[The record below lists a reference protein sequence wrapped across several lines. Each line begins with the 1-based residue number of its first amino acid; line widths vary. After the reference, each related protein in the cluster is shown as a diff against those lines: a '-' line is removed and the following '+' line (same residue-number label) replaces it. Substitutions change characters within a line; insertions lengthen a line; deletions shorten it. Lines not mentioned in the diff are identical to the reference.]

1 MIRVHDLQSYPDFI
15 CSPKTGIFNFS
26 RMLDLTRVVE
36 QDASFNGV
44 ETDQLLER
52 LKEGDEAAFAELFQL
67 YKDMVYTLAHKLLVD
82 KTEAM
87 DVTQEVFIN
96 LFRRVDGFRGECSL
110 KTWVYRIAL
119 NQAANRN
126 RWWKRRS
133 RDHALSLSL
142 DQFSNENFSYE
153 ISSRNPSPARQMLDS
168 EIRVQFM
175 KGLDQLSFDQRVA
188 VILRD
193 VEGLSCDEISE
204 ITDVQIGT
212 VKSRIAR
219 GREHLRSL
227 LKDFKGAGRI

>member
-1 MIRVHDLQSYPDFI
+1 MID
-15 CSPKTGIFNFS
+15 FS
-26 RMLDLTRVVE
+26 RTVA
-36 QDASFNGV
+36 QDEAFSGV

-52 LKEGDEAAFAELFQL
+52 LKVGDETAFAELFLL

-96 LFRRVDGFRGECSL
+96 LFRRVDSFRGECSL
-110 KTWVYRIAL
+110 KTWIYRIAL

-142 DQFSNENFSYE
+142 DQYTKDNLSFDL
-153 ISSRNPSPARQMLDS
+153 SSRKPSPVRQMLDS
-168 EIRVQFM
+168 EIREEFR
-175 KGLDQLSFDQRVA
+175 KGLNQLSFDQRVA
-188 VILRD
+188 VVLRD
-193 VEGLSCDEISE
+193 VEGLSCEEISE
-204 ITDVQIGT
+204 ITGVQVGT

-219 GREHLRSL
+219 GREHLRGL
-227 LKDFKGAGRI
+227 LKDFKGGGRL

>member
-1 MIRVHDLQSYPDFI
+1 MF
-15 CSPKTGIFNFS
+15 
-26 RMLDLTRVVE
+26 DLTRIVTAQE
-36 QDASFNGV
+36 ESFSGV

-52 LKEGDEAAFAELFQL
+52 LKAQDEAAFAELFHL

-96 LFRRVDGFRGECSL
+96 LFRRVESFRGECTL
-110 KTWVYRIAL
+110 KTWIYRIAL

-142 DQFSNENFSYE
+142 DQHTSESLSLDL
-153 ISSRNPSPARQMLDS
+153 SSHKPSPARQMMGA
-168 EIRVQFM
+168 EIREQFR
-175 KGLDQLSFDQRVA
+175 KGLNQLSFDQRVA
-188 VILRD
+188 VVLRD
-193 VEGLSCDEISE
+193 VEGLSCEEIAE
-204 ITDVQIGT
+204 ITDVQVGT

-227 LKDFKGAGRI
+227 LQDFKGGDRL

>member
-1 MIRVHDLQSYPDFI
+1 M
-15 CSPKTGIFNFS
+15 
-26 RMLDLTRVVE
+26 MDLTRTVAR
-36 QDASFNGV
+36 DDSFSGI
-44 ETDQLLER
+44 ETDHLLER
-52 LKEGDEAAFAELFQL
+52 LKLGDETAFAELFQL

-142 DQFSNENFSYE
+142 DQCTNDNVSFD
-153 ISSRNPSPARQMLDS
+153 ISSRKPSPARQMLDS
-168 EIRVQFM
+168 EIREEFRRA
-175 KGLDQLSFDQRVA
+175 LNELSFDQRVA
-188 VILRD
+188 VVLRD
-193 VEGLSCDEISE
+193 VEGLSCEEISE
-204 ITDVQIGT
+204 ITGVQTGT

-219 GREHLRSL
+219 GREHLRCL
-227 LKDFKGAGRI
+227 MKDFQGGGRL

>member
-1 MIRVHDLQSYPDFI
+1 MID
-15 CSPKTGIFNFS
+15 FS
-26 RMLDLTRVVE
+26 RTVA
-36 QDASFNGV
+36 QDEAFSGV

-52 LKEGDEAAFAELFQL
+52 LKVGDETAFAELFLL

-110 KTWVYRIAL
+110 KTWIYRIAL

-142 DQFSNENFSYE
+142 DQYTKDNLSFDL
-153 ISSRNPSPARQMLDS
+153 SSRKPSPVRQMLDS
-168 EIRVQFM
+168 EIREEFR
-175 KGLDQLSFDQRVA
+175 KGLNQLSFDQRVA
-188 VILRD
+188 VVLRD
-193 VEGLSCDEISE
+193 VEGLSCEEISE
-204 ITDVQIGT
+204 ITGVQVGT

-219 GREHLRSL
+219 GREHLRGL
-227 LKDFKGAGRI
+227 LKDFKGGGRL

>member
-1 MIRVHDLQSYPDFI
+1 
-15 CSPKTGIFNFS
+15 
-26 RMLDLTRVVE
+26 MLDFTRTVA
-36 QDASFNGV
+36 QDDSFTGV
-44 ETDQLLER
+44 ETDKLLER
-52 LKEGDEAAFAELFQL
+52 LKAGDEAAFAELFHL

-82 KTEAM
+82 NTEAM

-96 LFRRVDGFRGECSL
+96 LFRRVDGFRGECAL

-142 DQFSNENFSYE
+142 DQFSNENLSFD
-153 ISSRNPSPARQMLDS
+153 ISSRKPSPARKMLDA
-168 EIRVQFM
+168 EIRDQFL
-175 KGLDQLSFDQRVA
+175 KGLNQLSFDQRVA

-193 VEGLSCDEISE
+193 VEGLSCEEISE

-219 GREHLRSL
+219 GREYLRNL
-227 LKDFKGAGRI
+227 LKDFKGAGRL

>member
-1 MIRVHDLQSYPDFI
+1 MMDF
-15 CSPKTGIFNFS
+15 TQTVAQN
-26 RMLDLTRVVE
+26 D
-36 QDASFNGV
+36 SFTGV

-52 LKEGDEAAFAELFQL
+52 LKAGDETAFAEMFHL
-67 YKDMVYTLAHKLLVD
+67 YKDMVYTLAHKLLID

-96 LFRRVDGFRGECSL
+96 LFRRVESFRCECAL

-142 DQFSNENFSYE
+142 DQFPTENLSFDV
-153 ISSRNPSPARQMLDS
+153 SSRKPSPARQLLNT
-168 EIRVQFM
+168 EIRDQFND
-175 KGLDQLSFDQRVA
+175 GLNQLSFDQRVA
-188 VILRD
+188 VVLRD
-193 VEGLSCDEISE
+193 VEGLSCEEISE
-204 ITDVQIGT
+204 ITGVRIGT

-219 GREHLRSL
+219 GREQLRKL
-227 LKDFKGAGRI
+227 LKDFKGV

>member
-1 MIRVHDLQSYPDFI
+1 MIDFTRAVTQDE
-15 CSPKTGIFNFS
+15 SFS
-26 RMLDLTRVVE
+26 
-36 QDASFNGV
+36 GV
-44 ETDQLLER
+44 ETEQLLDR
-52 LKEGDEAAFAELFQL
+52 LKEGDETAFAEMFHL

-96 LFRRVDGFRGECSL
+96 LFRRVDSFRGECAL

-133 RDHALSLSL
+133 RDHSLSLSL
-142 DQFSNENFSYE
+142 DQFPHENPSFD
-153 ISSRNPSPARQMLDS
+153 ISSRKPSPARQMLDA
-168 EIRVQFM
+168 EIRDQFRD
-175 KGLDQLSFDQRVA
+175 GLNHLSFDQRVA
-188 VILRD
+188 VVLRD
-193 VEGLSCDEISE
+193 VEGLSCEEISE
-204 ITDVQIGT
+204 ITGVQIGT

-227 LKDFKGAGRI
+227 LKDFKGVERL